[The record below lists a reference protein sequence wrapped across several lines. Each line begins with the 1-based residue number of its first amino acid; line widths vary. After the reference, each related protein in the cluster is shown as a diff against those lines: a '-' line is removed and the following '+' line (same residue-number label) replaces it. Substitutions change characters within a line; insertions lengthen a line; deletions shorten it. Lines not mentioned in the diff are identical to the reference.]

1 MAKRLTDKQ
10 YAAIAILA
18 TPGRSGLTYDE
29 VAERVGVSRQ
39 ALYEWRNQDAFNDEM
54 KKQVLRN
61 AVEYL
66 PDMFASIPKHVI
78 EDGNAALFRTY
89 IQSLGMLTEKV
100 EVESKNA
107 GATDIDVMK
116 AEIERMRQQRKEGE

>member
-39 ALYEWRNQDAFNDEM
+39 SLYEWRNQDAFNDEM

-116 AEIERMRQQRKEGE
+116 AEIERMRQQRKDGE